1 MASSWNQV
9 RIDPEALK
17 NNFLFFKNRVGVH
30 TRIMAMVKADGYGH
44 GMIEA
49 ARTFE
54 SVGCDAFGVGEIGEG
69 VGLRKSGIGG
79 DIFILLGFS
88 RDNVELF
95 FKYNLTPIVFDID
108 LITLLSQT
116 ALRLNREISVH
127 LKVDCGMGRVG
138 VVAEE
143 AAPLKYKID
152 KLPGIRFGGLMT
164 HFPISEIPGSPSTAS
179 AEKRFRTLCSELG
192 DPKPLLHIANSG
204 AVLNVPGSHFDMI
217 RPGIGLYGYYPD
229 PAMGVAI
236 NESERLQPAMSMS
249 TQVIQVKRVPAG
261 YGISYGHTYVTEEES
276 VLAVLPIGYEDGYLR
291 SLSNRAQVLIH
302 GKRVPIR
309 GRICMN
315 LCMADVTELSEVSP
329 GDEVVVLGSQGTE
342 RITADEIGLWAGT
355 ISYEVLCLLGNNN
368 EREYNQVSAIRC

>member
-1 MASSWNQV
+1 MMSSWNQV
-9 RIDPEALK
+9 RIDPGALK
-17 NNFLFFKNRVGVH
+17 NNFLFFKNRIGVD

-69 VGLRKSGIGG
+69 VGLRKSGISG
-79 DIFILLGFS
+79 DIFVLLGFDK
-88 RDNVELF
+88 DNVDLF
-95 FKYNLTPIVFDID
+95 FRHDLTPIVFDVD
-108 LITLLSQT
+108 SITLLSQ
-116 ALRLNREISVH
+116 AAQRLNREISIH

-152 KLPGIRFGGLMT
+152 ELPGVHFGGLMT
-164 HFPISEIPGSPSTAS
+164 HFPISEIPGSQSSAS
-179 AEKRFRTLCSELG
+179 VEKRFRTLCSELG
-192 DPKPLLHIANSG
+192 DPKSLLHIANSG
-204 AVLNVPGSHFDMI
+204 AVLNMPGSHFDMI

-229 PAMGVAI
+229 PGMGADI
-236 NESERLQPAMSMS
+236 SDGEELRPAMSVS
-249 TQVIQVKRVPAG
+249 TRVIQVKHVPAG

-329 GDEVVVLGSQGTE
+329 GDEVIVLGSQGTE

-368 EREYNQVSAIRC
+368 NREYI